1 MEWTIIGVT
10 FLYAVLGVLLMYAA
24 YRVIDRLTPE
34 VNFAAEL
41 QKGNLAVAVFIAA
54 IFLGVAI
61 IIAGALEGLVRRRLS
76 LVIDRG

>member
-1 MEWTIIGVT
+1 MEWTIIAVN
-10 FLYAVLGVLLMYAA
+10 FLYAVLGVFLMYVA

-41 QKGNLAVAVFIAA
+41 QRGNVAVAVFIAA

-61 IIAGALEGLVRRRLS
+61 IIAGALN
-76 LVIDRG
+76 